1 MLFPNYPKP
10 LFLNDFLFSRK
21 WNLSSQERF
30 CRWLRLMKIVKRTQ
44 ILYHRSWIISPKYKT
59 LYHFPFLVC
68 HKRLSPLRYD
78 APLLKKMSASQIIP
92 RSFHH
97 ASTFQKGSAIRTGFR
112 WWGGQRGTNKTI
124 LSWNLDFWRRYCW
137 VRNEPGALIIGI
149 GFVALFINKRTLY
162 SKI

>member
-1 MLFPNYPKP
+1 MIFYSYE
-10 LFLNDFLFSRK
+10 NDTYYHKKGFVVGCGWWKSWKELRYFIIALGSFRQSIRLSTISRFS
-21 WNLSSQERF
+21 F
-30 CRWLRLMKIVKRTQ
+30 A
-44 ILYHRSWIISPKYKT
+44 II
-59 LYHFPFLVC
+59 
-68 HKRLSPLRYD
+68 KRLSPLRYD

-112 WWGGQRGTNKTI
+112 WRGGQRGTNKTI